1 MIPKAYVAV
10 QMEKKLIDWKIS
22 KIDCETKNGVLKLDE
37 RLSGENFENQKF
49 NSPWDGSKTVD
60 VPP

>member
-49 NSPWDGSKTVD
+49 NSPCDGSKTVD